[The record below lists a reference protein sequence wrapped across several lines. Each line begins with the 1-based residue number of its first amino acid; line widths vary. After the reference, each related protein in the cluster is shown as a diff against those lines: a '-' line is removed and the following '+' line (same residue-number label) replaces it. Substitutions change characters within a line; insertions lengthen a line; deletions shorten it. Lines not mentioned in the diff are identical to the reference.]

1 MPVGGLKSPSKS
13 GSGNKKKGN
22 NKNSSK
28 NRRGDDVA
36 KQRSPLITA
45 SHLL

>member
-1 MPVGGLKSPSKS
+1 MPVSGLKSPSKS

-28 NRRGDDVA
+28 NRRDDAA
-36 KQRSPLITA
+36 KQRTPLITA
-45 SHLL
+45 SHLH